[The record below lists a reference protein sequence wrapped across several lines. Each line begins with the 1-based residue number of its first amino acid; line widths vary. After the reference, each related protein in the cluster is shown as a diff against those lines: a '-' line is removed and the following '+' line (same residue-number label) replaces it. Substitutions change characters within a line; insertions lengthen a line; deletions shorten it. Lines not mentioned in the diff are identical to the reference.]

1 MSTLSIPSIITW
13 RKSKK
18 QTSRLNSYHQ
28 EMTSLYDDDKLD
40 ENDTDRLVLALIF
53 NQNSSDNKI
62 K

>member
-28 EMTSLYDDDKLD
+28 EMTSLYDDGKLD
-40 ENDTDRLVLALIF
+40 ENDTDLLVLALIS

>member
-18 QTSRLNSYHQ
+18 QTSRLNFYHQ
-28 EMTSLYDDDKLD
+28 EMTSLYDDGKLD

>member
-28 EMTSLYDDDKLD
+28 EMTSLYDDGKLD
-40 ENDTDRLVLALIF
+40 ENDTDRLSPGIDLQSKL
-53 NQNSSDNKI
+53 KR
-62 K
+62 